1 MTMRELSQLRYLRRE
16 IEREREELA
25 GRVRERPASAAHA
38 AETAETCGRIAVRL
52 EQHIAERDRLEAYI
66 AAVPDSLTR
75 QAFILR
81 FSEGLSW
88 RAVAYRIGGGN
99 TVGSVKM
106 LVRRYLKQHP

>member
-1 MTMRELSQLRYLRRE
+1 MTLHELNQLRYLRRE
-16 IEREREELA
+16 LPADRRRLTA
-25 GRVRERPASAAHA
+25 LVRERPDTP
-38 AETAETCGRIAVRL
+38 AETAEICGRIAERMKRCAV
-52 EQHIAERDRLEAYI
+52 EIARLEAYI
-66 AAVPDSLTR
+66 TAIDDSLTR

-81 FSEGLSW
+81 FIDGLSW